1 MEVINK
7 NKFGFSPI
15 VGVQVGVN
23 KEAFMQNKVVI
34 IYVQN
39 QMFMVCYQDSEAMIK
54 VKKIHQYH
62 LMKHKLIN

>member
-7 NKFGFSPI
+7 NKFGFSLI
-15 VGVQVGVN
+15 VGVQVGAN
-23 KEAFMQNKVVI
+23 KEASMYNKAVI

-39 QMFMVCYQDSEAMIK
+39 QMFMVCCQDSEVMIK

-62 LMKHKLIN
+62 LMKHNLIN